1 MKERALLI
9 GGQLRISSRR
19 GEGTRVELTIGPGLV
34 DQTAGEQ
41 RPEDLEEWRRV
52 TGPRRE
58 SADTSPLSGVTP

>member
-9 GGQLRISSRR
+9 GGRLRISSRH
-19 GEGTRVELTIGPGLV
+19 GEGTRVELTIGHGLV

-52 TGPRRE
+52 TGSRRE
-58 SADTSPLSGVTP
+58 SADTSPLSGVTS